1 MHSYYFSHGR
11 TALLNGI
18 KLYKFSKKDTVLIP
32 DYLCEIVELT
42 LKSLNL
48 NIIKYK
54 INDNFS
60 TNIKSLK
67 SKLKFKNIKAIIV
80 VNYFGFPQEIDLIK
94 KLCKKSQIKIIED
107 NSHGHGGSINN
118 KLLGTR
124 GDFGFSSP
132 RKVLRVLSGGTL
144 YLKKKKDFKIANYKH
159 NIKSIL
165 VALIN
170 KNFLLK
176 IFIKKNLI
184 LKKDYSNPYMKS
196 DNKIYNMSI
205 DSFSLSKINKLNIKN
220 EKSRRFTNYMIWKK
234 FLKKN
239 NIKPIFKKVD
249 KNLMI
254 WCLPFYVKSSSEAKK
269 WFLWGNKNGITI
281 FSWPDLS
288 IDNIKK
294 NTICF
299 RRWKKL
305 VCLPLDVPNNF
316 LKKVCN

>member
-144 YLKKKKDFKIANYKH
+144 YLKKKKK
-159 NIKSIL
+159 
-165 VALIN
+165 
-170 KNFLLK
+170 
-176 IFIKKNLI
+176 
-184 LKKDYSNPYMKS
+184 
-196 DNKIYNMSI
+196 
-205 DSFSLSKINKLNIKN
+205 IKN
-220 EKSRRFTNYMIWKK
+220 
-234 FLKKN
+234 
-239 NIKPIFKKVD
+239 
-249 KNLMI
+249 
-254 WCLPFYVKSSSEAKK
+254 
-269 WFLWGNKNGITI
+269 
-281 FSWPDLS
+281 
-288 IDNIKK
+288 
-294 NTICF
+294 
-299 RRWKKL
+299 
-305 VCLPLDVPNNF
+305 
-316 LKKVCN
+316 

>member
-1 MHSYYFSHGR
+1 
-11 TALLNGI
+11 
-18 KLYKFSKKDTVLIP
+18 
-32 DYLCEIVELT
+32 
-42 LKSLNL
+42 
-48 NIIKYK
+48 
-54 INDNFS
+54 
-60 TNIKSLK
+60 
-67 SKLKFKNIKAIIV
+67 
-80 VNYFGFPQEIDLIK
+80 
-94 KLCKKSQIKIIED
+94 
-107 NSHGHGGSINN
+107 
-118 KLLGTR
+118 
-124 GDFGFSSP
+124 
-132 RKVLRVLSGGTL
+132 
-144 YLKKKKDFKIANYKH
+144 
-159 NIKSIL
+159 
-165 VALIN
+165 
-170 KNFLLK
+170 
-176 IFIKKNLI
+176 
-184 LKKDYSNPYMKS
+184 
-196 DNKIYNMSI
+196 MSI